1 MISSAKTTP
10 DMVKVLRR
18 SAKQLKRESNIKRDA
33 ILSVLPPA
41 GLAGMTFLVF
51 GVFALYLGPMLG
63 SNADIMGHGFPIV
76 LAVLSIS
83 FWVLL
88 VVAVVAT

>member
-1 MISSAKTTP
+1 
-10 DMVKVLRR
+10 
-18 SAKQLKRESNIKRDA
+18 
-33 ILSVLPPA
+33 
-41 GLAGMTFLVF
+41 MTFLVF

-63 SNADIMGHGFPIV
+63 SNADIMGPGFPIV

-88 VVAVVAT
+88 VVAVVATVVGGGFWFYWLSGGRKNARLVAKIDRASLRIRGYGEVLKL